1 MQKRGFYRRT
11 DADGGHKKA
20 QGQGALLSSPLL
32 SLGLLPNSHS
42 AWLSGRPARSARILA
57 LSLRLSP
64 ARAAPTPPPPL
75 LFTLLLLDFPST
87 TTRRAASPMPPC
99 ALAAGGSA
107 RRRLPPRR

>member
-1 MQKRGFYRRT
+1 MRTAAIRRCRGR
-11 DADGGHKKA
+11 G
-20 QGQGALLSSPLL
+20 LSSPLPR
-32 SLGLLPNSHS
+32 SLPNSHS